1 MGSLSE
7 EKLTRLHSALA
18 PLNQQYDPIARM
30 LRVPLKS
37 YGFLRFFQG
46 FPVHPT
52 RESVSY
58 AAALLDTGDRA
69 LSQRAIKT
77 LRQVLPLQDQQPDS
91 KTYGIWPK
99 YLEEKPFKIVQPD
112 PNWADFLGTCLLQII
127 LAHRHNLPP
136 ELVVSIDAA
145 IAHAARA
152 IQKRNVPLEYTN
164 IAIMGIYV
172 TLVTAQTYALPD
184 LHDYAMARLRDFHA
198 YTFEQGGF
206 SEYNS
211 PTYTVIALKV
221 LGRLRLHVQDVE
233 AQPLIE
239 ALYRLAW
246 EEIAYHFHPPSMQ
259 WAGPHSRSYSTL
271 LEPEVIA
278 LIERSTSE
286 RIQFGVAEMHPAI
299 DEHWL
304 SLPCPP
310 DLEPLLLSVDTPRT
324 VTRTLSKKIPKQI
337 LTSYMVS
344 TFTLGTVNYS
354 DFWHQRRLLLA
365 YWGDS
370 KAPSYLHL
378 RCLHNN
384 IDFAA
389 AQFFSVQSEGRVLAG
404 IAFANDM
411 NPTNPY
417 IPHKPRDSKL
427 LTKDLRLRFEFKGVL
442 TGVEFKT
449 KPTALVKS
457 QSKVHL
463 YLGGLHFQILIP
475 YAQFGETEARWEVTQ
490 SESHLYLDLVL
501 WSGQQRLFDL
511 MELERAAIAVALG
524 ISLEAAILPDML
536 VDAHDGYL
544 TVNWEHLGLGF
555 LNHPATQLLL
565 NESVSLSSIEQY

>member
-1 MGSLSE
+1 MGYLPEESLA
-7 EKLTRLHSALA
+7 RLHSALA
-18 PLNQQYDPIARM
+18 PLNRQYDPIARM
-30 LRVPLKS
+30 LHVPLKS

-58 AAALLDTGDRA
+58 AAALLDTGDVT
-69 LSQRAIKT
+69 LSQRAIKI
-77 LRQVLPLQDQQPDS
+77 LRQVLPLQDQQSDS

-112 PNWADFLGTCLLQII
+112 PNWADFLGTRLLQII
-127 LAHRHNLPP
+127 LAHRHHLPP
-136 ELVVSIDAA
+136 ELVGTIDVA
-145 IAHAARA
+145 IEHAARA
-152 IQKRNVPLEYTN
+152 IQQRNVPLEYTN

-184 LHDYAMARLRDFHA
+184 LHDYAMARLRDFHT

-211 PTYTVIALKV
+211 PTYTVITLKV

-233 AQPLIE
+233 AQQLIE

-271 LEPEVIA
+271 LDPEVIA

-286 RIQFGVAEMHPAI
+286 RIHFGVSETHPAI

-304 SLPCPP
+304 LLPCPP
-310 DLEPLLLSVDTPRT
+310 DLEPLLLSVDKPHT
-324 VTRTLSKKIPKQI
+324 VTKTLSKKSPKQV
-337 LTSYMVS
+337 LTSYMAS
-344 TFTLGTVNYS
+344 TFTLGSVNYC

-384 IDFAA
+384 TDFAA
-389 AQFFSVQSEGRVLAG
+389 AQFFSVQREGRVLAG

-417 IPHKPRDSKL
+417 IPYKPRDSKL
-427 LTKDLRLRFEFKGVL
+427 LTKDLRLRFEFKGVF
-442 TGVEFKT
+442 TGAEFKI
-449 KPTALVKS
+449 KPTSSVKS
-457 QSKVHL
+457 QSSVHL
-463 YLGGLHFQILIP
+463 HLGGLHFQISIP
-475 YAQFGETEARWEVTQ
+475 YVQFGETEARWEVTQ
-490 SESHLYLDLVL
+490 SESQLYLDVVL

-511 MELERAAIAVALG
+511 VKLERAAIAVALD
-524 ISLEAAILPDML
+524 IRPEAVTLPDVL
-536 VDAHDGYL
+536 VDVDNGYL
-544 TVNWEHLGLGF
+544 TVNWEHLGLQF

-565 NESVSLSSIEQY
+565 NESFSLSSIARH